1 MSAPN
6 KDKLH
11 GAIERQSARKS
22 KFERTQKSFLAQTAY
37 AGMLG
42 LLFILPVVG
51 GAYLGRWIDSSLKGY
66 SLSWTVNLI
75 LIGIAIGAYNVYAF
89 IRERQI

>member
-1 MSAPN
+1 MTVS
-6 KDKLH
+6 KDDNLH
-11 GAIERQSARKS
+11 SAIERQSDRKA
-22 KFERTQKSFLAQTAY
+22 KFERTPKSFIAQTAF

-51 GAYLGRWIDSSLKGY
+51 GAYLGRWIDSFMKGY

-75 LIGIAIGAYNVYAF
+75 LLGVALGAYNVYLF
-89 IRERQI
+89 IRERW